1 MRILGK
7 SKPLWYSPCRL
18 CRGRL
23 WQRRC
28 PNHRTSPHTSP
39 PTHDT
44 YRHRTWWS
52 ECQTPAGINVT
63 CLSGTCPSW
72 RSAPAWLNPCW
83 PSSFQ
88 RWTSSWNTHTSC
100 FKHSWFQNVYIFVLE
115 NTLLKY
121 VMGKKALKKK
131 CQVPRSV
138 WSMNTHTAL
147 RSHDITSVQCH
158 TTGGSAFTHRPQCS
172 SRFSHVRFV
181 VAADLLDADVVLGVH
196 EGFGRGVGFSDRHH
210 TGDVLEVIRRL
221 HLYLPK
227 HKI

>member
-1 MRILGK
+1 MGK

-18 CRGRL
+18 CHGRL

-28 PNHRTSPHTSP
+28 PNPQTSPHTSP

-52 ECQTPAGINVT
+52 ERQTPAGISVT
-63 CLSGTCPSW
+63 CLSGTCLSW

-131 CQVPRSV
+131 SQVSRSV
-138 WSMNTHTAL
+138 WSSPVTW
-147 RSHDITSVQCH
+147 
-158 TTGGSAFTHRPQCS
+158 
-172 SRFSHVRFV
+172 
-181 VAADLLDADVVLGVH
+181 
-196 EGFGRGVGFSDRHH
+196 HH
-210 TGDVLEVIRRL
+210 ICAVPHHRRL
-221 HLYLPK
+221 CFYPQTPAQQQVLTCTLCSCCRSSGCGCRTWSPRRVRPWRK
-227 HKI
+227 F